1 VLSVAA
7 GSWLDENAPPCAMMR
22 PMLRVGLTGNIA
34 SGKSN
39 AARVFAELG
48 AVIIDADLIAH
59 ELMSPGHETYENVV
73 RAFGPEI
80 LNPDRTIDR
89 KALGRIVFAL
99 EERRLALNGLVH
111 PAVRAEVE
119 LRIGGI
125 CETNPH
131 AIAIVDAA
139 LMVETGYFR
148 LHDRLV
154 VVTCNSSL
162 QLARL
167 INRDGCTLEEA
178 RARIASQ
185 LPIEEKLKLADYI
198 IETSGTLRETREQVD
213 EVYRS
218 LVREERLAHENPAS
232 PSSE

>member
-1 VLSVAA
+1 
-7 GSWLDENAPPCAMMR
+7 MMR

-59 ELMSPGHETYENVV
+59 ELMSPGHGTYENVV
-73 RAFGPEI
+73 QEFGPQI
-80 LNPDRTIDR
+80 LNSDRTINR
-89 KALGRIVFAL
+89 KALGRIIFAQ

-111 PAVRAEVE
+111 PAVKAQVE
-119 LRIGGI
+119 LRIGAI
-125 CETNPH
+125 RESNPD
-131 AIAIVDAA
+131 AIVIVDAA
-139 LMVETGYFR
+139 LMVETGYYR
-148 LHDRLV
+148 LHDRLIV
-154 VVTCNSSL
+154 ITCSPSL

-178 RARIASQ
+178 RSRIASQ

-213 EVYRS
+213 AVYRS
-218 LVREERLAHENPAS
+218 LVREERLAHEPPESRPPA
-232 PSSE
+232 

>member
-1 VLSVAA
+1 
-7 GSWLDENAPPCAMMR
+7 MMR
-22 PMLRVGLTGNIA
+22 AMLRVGLTGNIA

-48 AVIIDADLIAH
+48 AMIIDADVIAH
-59 ELMSPGHETYENVV
+59 ELMSPGHEIYESVV

-80 LNPDRTIDR
+80 LNSDLTINR
-89 KALGRIVFAL
+89 KVLGHIVFAQDD
-99 EERRLALNGLVH
+99 RRMLLNGLVH
-111 PAVRAEVE
+111 PAVRAQVE
-119 LRIGGI
+119 LRIAGI
-125 CETNPH
+125 RQTNPR

-139 LMVETGYFR
+139 LMVEAGYHR
-148 LHDRLV
+148 MHDRLV
-154 VVTCNSSL
+154 VVTCSPNL

-198 IETSGTLRETREQVD
+198 IETSGTLRETRGQVD
-213 EVYRS
+213 VVYRS
-218 LVREERLAHENPAS
+218 LLREERLVHEDPGHPPHGNPAS
-232 PSSE
+232 

>member
-1 VLSVAA
+1 
-7 GSWLDENAPPCAMMR
+7 MMQ

-59 ELMSPGHETYENVV
+59 ELMSPGHETYESVV
-73 RAFGPEI
+73 QAFGSEI
-80 LNPDRTIDR
+80 LNPDRTINR
-89 KALGRIVFAL
+89 KALGRIVFAQ
-99 EERRLALNGLVH
+99 EQRRLVLNGLVH
-111 PAVRAEVE
+111 PAVRAQVE
-119 LRIGGI
+119 LRIAGI
-125 CETNPH
+125 RETNPR

-154 VVTCNSSL
+154 VITCSSSL

-178 RARIASQ
+178 RARIAAQ
-185 LPIEEKLKLADYI
+185 LPIEDKLKLADYI

-213 EVYRS
+213 AVYRS
-218 LVREERLAHENPAS
+218 LVREERLAHEPPGS
-232 PSSE
+232 PSSQ